1 MYSKTDTLY
10 IACLIFIEN
19 AREKHFNHHN
29 LNIILFILSSGYF
42 KTGLEGSI
50 KLHLSPVHFAGVQ
63 YNEHFKWLCSKV
75 NLFRKI
81 AQTPLEYS
89 LVE

>member
-1 MYSKTDTLY
+1 MYSKTDISY
-10 IACLIFIEN
+10 IAHLIFIEN
-19 AREKHFNHHN
+19 ARKKHLNHHN
-29 LNIILFILSSGYF
+29 LSIILFILSSGYF

-50 KLHLSPVHFAGVQ
+50 KLHLNPVHFAGVQ

-75 NLFRKI
+75 NLFCKI

>member
-1 MYSKTDTLY
+1 MYSKTDILY
-10 IACLIFIEN
+10 IACVIFIEK
-19 AREKHFNHHN
+19 AREEHFNHHN

-75 NLFRKI
+75 NLFCKI